1 MTPEEIAI
9 SILAELILTKRTLR
23 PDHIAPSDADLDV
36 ITALADPPANRTD
49 LKKALVTI
57 VETKGSTPRKAGANM
72 IVYEDGTVF
81 GTIGGGCAEAGL
93 IQTARA
99 VIRSGSYQ
107 FCKVDMTG
115 EVAEEEGMVCGGWM
129 MVVIEALS

>member
-1 MTPEEIAI
+1 
-9 SILAELILTKRTLR
+9 
-23 PDHIAPSDADLDV
+23 
-36 ITALADPPANRTD
+36 
-49 LKKALVTI
+49 
-57 VETKGSTPRKAGANM
+57 M

-93 IQTARA
+93 VQTARE

-115 EVAEEEGMVCGGWM
+115 EVAAEEGGVRRMDDDGSASSTCRIRNERFHRNNSSANKMDSTFSILTQTAPHHAYQVPLCVRTGPSISSNIVATDGSAGS
-129 MVVIEALS
+129 ILFPS